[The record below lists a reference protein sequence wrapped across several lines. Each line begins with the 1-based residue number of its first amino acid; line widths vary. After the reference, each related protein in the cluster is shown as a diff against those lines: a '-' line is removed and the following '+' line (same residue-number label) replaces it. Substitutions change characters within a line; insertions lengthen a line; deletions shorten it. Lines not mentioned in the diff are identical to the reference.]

1 MGGCLRLCGTR
12 FAVATR
18 VSQRSSAPTLYSK
31 STTPALDGRPG
42 ALVIDAQTGRTLEAR
57 ELAAAVLV
65 SIDGSYVPS
74 DPRGEVSSTVV
85 PWGAPKNEGV
95 FSNTSLAADGF
106 SVQNRSVDKRS
117 RLSLAVVLQLA
128 LVAAAGSCGSD
139 DSPRS
144 SASTKAPAAAAAG
157 GSSEADRDSGTDRP
171 TVTIEHLSETVGD
184 VALEL
189 DVPVLSGLG
198 SDEGELNAQIRE
210 QIVGPAREVAEQADE
225 STNAM
230 SFEVEANTWF
240 ENDALIVVEL
250 NEYSYLGGA
259 HPNSRFGSLLIDVER
274 AALVAPSD
282 LVRDRQA
289 QGRFD
294 ALIEASLEQ
303 RSDDL
308 FPEWREYVDPATFD
322 SAAWLPNDDGLTLRY
337 SPYELAP
344 YAAGPVELTL
354 DWAGVAATD
363 AFVDAS
369 LLATWLDQQAS
380 ASSG

>member
-1 MGGCLRLCGTR
+1 MGSPRR
-12 FAVATR
+12 VAVAALLS
-18 VSQRSSAPTLYSK
+18 VATLS
-31 STTPALDGRPG
+31 
-42 ALVIDAQTGRTLEAR
+42 
-57 ELAAAVLV
+57 
-65 SIDGSYVPS
+65 
-74 DPRGEVSSTVV
+74 
-85 PWGAPKNEGV
+85 
-95 FSNTSLAADGF
+95 
-106 SVQNRSVDKRS
+106 
-117 RLSLAVVLQLA
+117 
-128 LVAAAGSCGSD
+128 AAGACGSD
-139 DSPRS
+139 GSTDTGSGPQTTAATAATTASAVTAEETAAATAEDS
-144 SASTKAPAAAAAG
+144 SAGA
-157 GSSEADRDSGTDRP
+157 SGR
-171 TVTIEHLSETVGD
+171 VTIEHLSENVGD

-198 SDEGELNAQIRE
+198 SNEGELNAQIRE
-210 QIVGPAREVAEQADE
+210 QIVGPAREVAGQADE

-259 HPNSRFGSLLIDVER
+259 HPNSRLGSLLIDVES

-282 LVRDRQA
+282 LVRDRRA

-303 RSDDL
+303 RSEDL

-354 DWAGVAATD
+354 DWADVAATD
-363 AFVDAS
+363 AFVEAS
-369 LLATWLDQQAS
+369 LLATWLDQ
-380 ASSG
+380 